1 MFRILKP
8 SSRSIRVFL
17 DRQSSGTLS
26 YSPVGLSSAGH
37 AGFRHDRL
45 RARIG
50 QGERAF
56 ARAREALTRWREFPE
71 WVAVFPEHAPL
82 EVSRTVAVLA
92 RHFGFWSL
100 NACRIVDVSDDGGG
114 VFGFAYGTLEE
125 HAESGEERFLVEL
138 AGDGSVWYEIRATSR
153 PRAWAARG
161 AFPLAR
167 ALQAR
172 FRRDSLARMQEAL
185 KD

>member
-1 MFRILKP
+1 M
-8 SSRSIRVFL
+8 
-17 DRQSSGTLS
+17 
-26 YSPVGLSSAGH
+26 
-37 AGFRHDRL
+37 
-45 RARIG
+45 
-50 QGERAF
+50 
-56 ARAREALTRWREFPE
+56 
-71 WVAVFPEHAPL
+71 
-82 EVSRTVAVLA
+82 
-92 RHFGFWSL
+92 
-100 NACRIVDVSDDGGG
+100 
-114 VFGFAYGTLEE
+114 FGFAYGTLEE